1 MNHRV
6 PAHYRQTLTTHR
18 FHIIFLAENRNV
30 QMLREMW
37 QISHYLFFWLWLCQR
52 CCGREVAKGKPRD
65 VTMSCYYNTLLKVDS
80 VGGPKT
86 LCLI

>member
-1 MNHRV
+1 MNHCV

-37 QISHYLFFWLWLCQR
+37 QISHYLFFLVVVVPEMLWAGSSERQ
-52 CCGREVAKGKPRD
+52 A
-65 VTMSCYYNTLLKVDS
+65 S
-80 VGGPKT
+80 
-86 LCLI
+86 